1 MPTARKE
8 ELVVELREL
17 IERSTAVIVT
27 DYRGLSVSAITD
39 LRSQLRGANSEYH
52 IAQNTLAS
60 RAAQSAGV
68 EGLDPAFSGPTAL
81 AFAFGDPAAPAKVLN
96 EFARTSRIL
105 TIRAGLLNN
114 KLISAEDVST
124 LATLEPREVL
134 LAKVLGGFNAPIA
147 SFVGVLSA
155 SISSIAY
162 VLQARIEQLGTTPDD
177 SLGEAAPAVS

>member
-39 LRSQLRGANSEYH
+39 LRSQLRGADSEYH
-52 IAQNTLAS
+52 IAKNTLAS

-68 EGLDPAFSGPTAL
+68 VGLDPALSGPTAL

>member
-52 IAQNTLAS
+52 IAKNTLAS

-68 EGLDPAFSGPTAL
+68 EGLDPALSGPTAL